1 MSRVRSCAITP
12 DAAAMTT
19 ASRAMY
25 ATRGLAAVECGM
37 TDAAARLGDIDGA
50 TDRPS
55 AVEARGMSC
64 SAPDHFLLPAAPP
77 PLLAEHGGRPPGGRH
92 AAANRPE
99 GLRERRSI

>member
-19 ASRAMY
+19 ASAAMY
-25 ATRGLAAVECGM
+25 ATRGLAAVECGT

-55 AVEARGMSC
+55 VVEARAMSW
-64 SAPDHFLLPAAPP
+64 SATDDLLLPAR
-77 PLLAEHGGRPPGGRH
+77 PLLLLEEHGSRPAGGVHGAADGLEGRC
-92 AAANRPE
+92 E
-99 GLRERRSI
+99 LR